1 MIRRPPR
8 STRIDTLFPYTTLFR
23 SARPQHSARAAP
35 GPAQRPVGTGRAVMD
50 FGLSQEQQMLA
61 ESVTRLL
68 RELCPLDEVRHVAE
82 GASAVSAQTQAALA
96 EMGLPGL
103 VVPEAHGGL
112 GMGMLDAAVVAAALG
127 EAVAPLPFAGRNV
140 MAPLAFIEAGQIG

>member
-1 MIRRPPR
+1 
-8 STRIDTLFPYTTLFR
+8 
-23 SARPQHSARAAP
+23 
-35 GPAQRPVGTGRAVMD
+35 MD

-127 EAVAPLPFAGRNV
+127 EAVRSEERRVGKECVSTCRSGWWPFH
-140 MAPLAFIEAGQIG
+140 

>member
-1 MIRRPPR
+1 
-8 STRIDTLFPYTTLFR
+8 
-23 SARPQHSARAAP
+23 
-35 GPAQRPVGTGRAVMD
+35 
-50 FGLSQEQQMLA
+50 MLA
-61 ESVTRLL
+61 ESVTRLV

-127 EAVAPLPFAGRNV
+127 EAVAPVPFAGRNV
-140 MAPLAFIEAGQIG
+140 MAPLAFIEAGTEAQKAQWRPKMASSTEERRVGKEGVSTCSSRWSRVH

>member
-1 MIRRPPR
+1 
-8 STRIDTLFPYTTLFR
+8 
-23 SARPQHSARAAP
+23 
-35 GPAQRPVGTGRAVMD
+35 MD

-103 VVPEAHGGL
+103 VVPEAL
-112 GMGMLDAAVVAAALG
+112 GSLCIGMLHAAVAAAALG
-127 EAVAPLPFAGRNV
+127 EPVDRKSVVLGTRGSVRSVFGVRR
-140 MAPLAFIEAGQIG
+140 LIKI

>member
-23 SARPQHSARAAP
+23 SARPQHAARAAP

-68 RELCPLDEVRHVAE
+68 RELCPLDEVRPVAE
-82 GASAVSAQTQAALA
+82 GASAVRAQTQAALA
-96 EMGLPGL
+96 ERGLRS
-103 VVPEAHGGL
+103 EERRGGKECVSTCRYL
-112 GMGMLDAAVVAAALG
+112 GQPPHYKQHPSL
-127 EAVAPLPFAGRNV
+127 
-140 MAPLAFIEAGQIG
+140 